1 MTSKEVRIP
10 LSVLDSILFQLSQK
24 PDIERSKAQLLK
36 IHKLILQIFK
46 IVKRVNKNDIRE
58 IRFLKKQMC
67 VLVKHIRFYSRLSH
81 TEYPQFDLHILSV
94 IKQLDKW
101 DNDNKKYISSNI
113 LILKHSTY

>member
-1 MTSKEVRIP
+1 MSSKEVRIP

-67 VLVKHIRFYSRLSH
+67 EIYYTLFAIYQNNFLIFVQNIINKVNFYFELSLEIR
-81 TEYPQFDLHILSV
+81 
-94 IKQLDKW
+94 
-101 DNDNKKYISSNI
+101 
-113 LILKHSTY
+113 